1 MACDVGRGP
10 SADAAGKRDALGRK
24 GAEGEKD
31 AAGEKD
37 VRPTLAARRARLV
50 AWFFGDSW
58 SAALAWAAVAVACVG
73 VLAWFFLVSP
83 FGVPAQPVYAGF

>member
-24 GAEGEKD
+24 DAAGEKD
-31 AAGEKD
+31 VACEKD

>member
-10 SADAAGKRDALGRK
+10 SADAAGKRDALGRR
-24 GAEGEKD
+24 G
-31 AAGEKD
+31 AAGEKGA
-37 VRPTLAARRARLV
+37 RPTLAARRARLV

>member
-1 MACDVGRGP
+1 MACDVRRGP
-10 SADAAGKRDALGRK
+10 SADAAGKGDALGK
-24 GAEGEKD
+24 KDALGEKDTLGEKD
-31 AAGEKD
+31 A
-37 VRPTLAARRARLV
+37 RPTLAARRARLS